1 LLLDNSA
8 LGFIQKGGGLRALET
23 LAT

>member
-8 LGFIQKGGGLRALET
+8 LGFIQKGKGIRPLET
-23 LAT
+23 LAA

>member
-8 LGFIQKGGGLRALET
+8 LGFIRKGGGLSPLET